1 MNFCCLT
8 IFLVNI
14 WTKAVAGIGD
24 LASKYFETYFE

>member
-1 MNFCCLT
+1 MDFCCLI

-24 LASKYFETYFE
+24 LAKYFETHSE